1 MLSILNRNRKNE
13 KIALTFYIKITN
25 SKRRIFNITR
35 KILVDAET
43 KRFLKI
49 KETTLIESSS
59 YRTKKKINLILAAL
73 VLAQK
78 KNRIRKIKF
87 LEKKTILV

>member
-49 KETTLIESSS
+49 KKITLIESSS
-59 YRTKKKINLILAAL
+59 YRTKKKINLILTAL

-78 KNRIRKIKF
+78 KNRIRKTKF

>member
-13 KIALTFYIKITN
+13 KIAITFYIKITN

-49 KETTLIESSS
+49 KKITLIESSS
-59 YRTKKKINLILAAL
+59 YRTKKKINLILTAL
-73 VLAQK
+73 ILA
-78 KNRIRKIKF
+78 
-87 LEKKTILV
+87 

>member
-49 KETTLIESSS
+49 KKITLIESSN
-59 YRTKKKINLILAAL
+59 YRTKKKINLILTAL
-73 VLAQK
+73 VLA
-78 KNRIRKIKF
+78 
-87 LEKKTILV
+87 